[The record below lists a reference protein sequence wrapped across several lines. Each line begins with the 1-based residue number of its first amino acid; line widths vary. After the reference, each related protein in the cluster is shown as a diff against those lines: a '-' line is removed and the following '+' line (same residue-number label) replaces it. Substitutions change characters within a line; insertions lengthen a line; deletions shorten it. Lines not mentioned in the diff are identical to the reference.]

1 MEASLIKT
9 KDSKYSCKC
18 SPVEP
23 LSQLAFLHIY
33 LIQSITERSKK
44 KNTLDGCFL
53 YSNVPCEINECQC
66 IENLDAGLPGYRIK
80 FTPSISTE
88 CT

>member
-18 SPVEP
+18 SPVAP

-33 LIQSITERSKK
+33 LIQSITEKSKK
-44 KNTLDGCFL
+44 KITLDGCFL

>member
-9 KDSKYSCKC
+9 KDSKYSCKR

-33 LIQSITERSKK
+33 LIQSITEKSKK
-44 KNTLDGCFL
+44 KTLDGCFL
-53 YSNVPCEINECQC
+53 YSNVLSEINECQC